1 MNLIKEIKSHIPFTM
16 FGAATG
22 IIAMLIFKNF
32 SSGIN
37 LKLFAVFHPAHVLLS
52 AMVTTSLYLKY
63 AKKKNILILLIV
75 GYFGSVGIATISDC
89 IIPFFGETFL
99 NVSIPSHS
107 QSHEPNSN
115 VSIPS
120 HTQTH
125 EPNSNVSI
133 PSHSQSHDHNK
144 ANEQAGE
151 DCAQHNHANQDHNHK
166 SKLHLGFI
174 EHWYL
179 VNPAAILGIF
189 IAFLRPETKLS
200 HSAHVLIST
209 WASSFHVLAN
219 LNSPITL
226 AIMLGIFVVLFIAV
240 WVPCCLS
247 DIIFP
252 LLIVRDKSKITSHH

>member
-32 SSGIN
+32 SSGAN
-37 LKLFAVFHPAHVLLS
+37 LRLFAVFHPAHVLLS

-75 GYFGSVGIATISDC
+75 GYFGSVGIATVSDC
-89 IIPFFGETFL
+89 IIPFFGETML
-99 NVSIPSHS
+99 GVSVPSHA
-107 QSHEPNSN
+107 
-115 VSIPS
+115 
-120 HTQTH
+120 
-125 EPNSNVSI
+125 
-133 PSHSQSHDHNK
+133 QSHDHQTDQCSDH
-144 ANEQAGE
+144 ES
-151 DCAQHNHANQDHNHK
+151 HQDHNHK

-179 VNPAAILGIF
+179 VNPAAILGIL

-200 HSAHVLIST
+200 HSMHVLIST

-219 LNSPITL
+219 INSPITL
-226 AIMLGIFVVLFIAV
+226 VIMLGIFVVLFIAV